1 MKYESGLIIRVLLAL
16 LLAILPIDLFYLILL
31 KPTLQAS
38 ALFLS
43 PYNPTITNDGLII
56 NQVMLRFIP
65 ACIATLAYMLL
76 ALLILL
82 TKGLNIK
89 KRIALF
95 LTGSFFIFIANIIR
109 VDALIYIYFEYGQDL
124 FNKLHLFIW
133 DILSS
138 IFVAALWIFLTYAFK
153 LKSIPAYDDIKTLYL
168 KSKKS

>member
-1 MKYESGLIIRVLLAL
+1 MRYESGLIIRILLAL
-16 LLAILPIDLFYLILL
+16 FLVILPIDLFYLLLL

-38 ALFLS
+38 ALFLGS
-43 PYNPTITNDGLII
+43 YNPTIANDGLII
-56 NQVMLRFIP
+56 NNVMLKFIP

-82 TKGLNIK
+82 TKDLSMK

-95 LTGSFFIFIANIIR
+95 LTGSFFIFTANIIR
-109 VDALIYIYFEYGQDL
+109 IDALIYIYFEYGKDL

-138 IFVAALWIFLTYAFK
+138 IFVAALWIVLTYTFK
-153 LKSIPAYDDIKTLYL
+153 LKSIPAYDDIKTLYI